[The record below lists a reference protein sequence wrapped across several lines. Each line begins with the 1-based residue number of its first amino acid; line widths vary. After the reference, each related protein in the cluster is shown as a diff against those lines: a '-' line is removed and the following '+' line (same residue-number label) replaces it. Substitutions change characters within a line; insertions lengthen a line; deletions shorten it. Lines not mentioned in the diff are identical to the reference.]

1 MRSKIMVIALL
12 LLIFSATNATAQQA
26 APAQQL
32 EQKNWSLTPPSRQ
45 SSNPASNQASTQA
58 SKQASNQAGAQQSAP
73 PPKPQPTPKPA
84 SPTVP
89 PTAPREQTQRPQIQL
104 PEDKPL
110 GAAGPSRDNRKPSIE
125 DAEFKVIEDR
135 WRVGIP
141 DDPRFTKGSIINP
154 YRQNVLKGDYP
165 IIGNNIFM
173 NISLASES
181 DFTIRRLPVPQDVS
195 AQLPGSFEFFGRG
208 RQEAFNQNF
217 IFSLDLFKGDASFK
231 PVDWRF
237 KVTGIANLN
246 LLRAR
251 ENGIVNIDVRE
262 GKSRLDGFNSIEEVF
277 FEYRLGDTTKLFP
290 FLRGK
295 GSQGGRSPEFD
306 TTSIRVGIQP
316 FTSDFRGFIFSDSN
330 LGARLFGNF
339 KNNRWQYNLAYFHML
354 EKETNSGLNTIN
366 FKETDFRNQQVYIAN
381 LFRQDTFVLGYT
393 TQFSLHYSDDRP
405 TMEHDQN
412 GFLVRP
418 AKIGTVTPH
427 RVRSGYFGWTGD
439 GHFGRW
445 NITHAAYQAIGRDTF
460 NPIAN
465 RATRINAQMAAA
477 ELSID
482 YDWLRYRVAAFYTSG
497 DSKPLDDTG
506 RGFDAI
512 LDNTSFAGGKFSFW
526 NSQALRLTQTGV
538 ALVEPRSLLPSLRSS
553 KIQGQA
559 NFVNPGLT
567 LYNAGVDADLTPK
580 LRGFL
585 NYNYLRFNR
594 TEPLELLL
602 FQPAIRHS
610 IGHDLGAGF
619 IYRPLLNENIVLV
632 GGASGLRP
640 GTGFTDV
647 FSSNCNG
654 TPKGCGATTPT
665 LWSAFMTLKFVY

>member
-1 MRSKIMVIALL
+1 
-12 LLIFSATNATAQQA
+12 
-26 APAQQL
+26 
-32 EQKNWSLTPPSRQ
+32 
-45 SSNPASNQASTQA
+45 
-58 SKQASNQAGAQQSAP
+58 
-73 PPKPQPTPKPA
+73 
-84 SPTVP
+84 VP

-217 IFSLDLFKGDASFK
+217 IFSLDLFK

-277 FEYRLGDTTKLFP
+277 FEYRLGDTTKVFP

-295 GSQGGRSPEFD
+295 ASQGGRSPEFD
-306 TTSIRVGIQP
+306 TTSVRVGIQP

-339 KNNRWQYNLAYFHML
+339 GSNRWQYNLAYFHML

-366 FKETDFRNQQVYIAN
+366 FKDTDFRNQQVYIAN
-381 LFRQDTFVLGYT
+381 IFRQDTFVLGYT

-405 TMEHDQN
+405 TTEFDQN
-412 GFLVRP
+412 GFIVRP
-418 AKIGTVTPH
+418 AKIGTLTPH
-427 RVRSGYFGWTGD
+427 RVRSGYLGWTGD
-439 GHFGRW
+439 GHFGRL
-445 NITHAAYQAIGRDTF
+445 NITHALYQVIGRDTF
-460 NPIAN
+460 NQIAN

-477 ELSID
+477 EASMD
-482 YDWLRYRVAAFYTSG
+482 YDYIRYRVAAFYSSG
-497 DSKPLDDTG
+497 DAKPLDGTA

-512 LDNTSFAGGKFSFW
+512 LDNTSFVGGKFSFW
-526 NSQALRLTQTGV
+526 NSQAIRLTQTGV
-538 ALVEPRSLLPSLRSS
+538 ALVEPRSVIPSLRSS

-559 NFVNPGLT
+559 NFVNPGIT
-567 LYNAGVDADLTPK
+567 IYNAGVDVDVTPK

-585 NYNYLRFNR
+585 NYNYIRFNR
-594 TEPLELLL
+594 TEPLELAL
-602 FQPAIRHS
+602 FQPRIRHEV
-610 IGHDLGAGF
+610 GHDLGIGF

-632 GGASGLRP
+632 GGTSGLRP
-640 GTGFTDV
+640 GRGFTDIY
-647 FSSNCNG
+647 SSNCNG
-654 TPKGCGATTPT
+654 TPRGCGAGTPT

>member
-1 MRSKIMVIALL
+1 MRRKIILSALL
-12 LLIFSATNATAQQA
+12 FLIVGAGSVAAQPEKSDLAQA
-26 APAQQL
+26 
-32 EQKNWSLTPPSRQ
+32 KQ
-45 SSNPASNQASTQA
+45 SSGQASP
-58 SKQASNQAGAQQSAP
+58 QQ
-73 PPKPQPTPKPA
+73 KPA
-84 SPTVP
+84 E
-89 PTAPREQTQRPQIQL
+89 PTAPPNVQTPQ
-104 PEDKPL
+104 DKPL
-110 GAAGPSRDNRKPSIE
+110 GAAGPSRDKGKPSPE
-125 DAEFKVIEDR
+125 DADFMVIRDR
-135 WRVGIP
+135 WRIGLP
-141 DDPRFTKGSIINP
+141 EDPRFKKGDIKNP

-165 IIGNNIFM
+165 ILGNDIFM
-173 NISLASES
+173 AITLASES
-181 DFTIRRLPVPQDVS
+181 DFTIRRLPVPQGVS
-195 AQLPGSFEFFGRG
+195 AQNPGSFEFFGRG
-208 RQEAFNQNF
+208 REEAFNQNF

-251 ENGIVNIDVRE
+251 ENGIVNADVRE

-339 KNNRWQYNLAYFHML
+339 RSNRWQYNLAYFHML

-366 FKETDFRNQQVYIAN
+366 FRETGFRNQQVYIAN
-381 LFRQDTFVLGYT
+381 VFRQDTFVLGYT
-393 TQFSLHYSDDRP
+393 TQFSLHYSDDHA
-405 TMEHDQN
+405 TTEYDQN

-418 AKIGTVTPH
+418 AKIGFVMPH

-460 NPIAN
+460 NQIAN

-482 YDWLRYRVAAFYTSG
+482 FDYIRYRVGAFYSSG
-497 DSKPLDDTG
+497 DSKPLDDTA

-512 LDNTSFAGGKFSFW
+512 LDNTSFAGARFSFW
-526 NSQALRLTQTGV
+526 NSQAIRLTQTGV
-538 ALVEPRSLLPSLRSS
+538 ALVEPRSLLPSLRTS
-553 KIQGQA
+553 KTQGQA

-567 LYNAGVDADLTPK
+567 LYNAGIDVDVTPK

-585 NYNYLRFNR
+585 NYNYLKFNR

-602 FQPAIRHS
+602 FQPGIRHS
-610 IGHDLGAGF
+610 IGHDLGIGF
-619 IYRPLLNENIVLV
+619 IYRPLLNENILLV

-640 GTGFTDV
+640 GTGFTDIY
-647 FSSNCNG
+647 SSNCNG
-654 TPKGCGATTPT
+654 TPLGCGSGTPT
-665 LWSAFMTLKFVY
+665 LWSTFLTLKFVY

>member
-1 MRSKIMVIALL
+1 MRSTI
-12 LLIFSATNATAQQA
+12 IFSALFLLVVGIGSAKAQSDK
-26 APAQQL
+26 PD
-32 EQKNWSLTPPSRQ
+32 SSRT
-45 SSNPASNQASTQA
+45 SSSSAQASP
-58 SKQASNQAGAQQSAP
+58 QSP
-73 PPKPQPTPKPA
+73 PQSKPA
-84 SPTVP
+84 ET
-89 PTAPREQTQRPQIQL
+89 TQPNVQIPQ
-104 PEDKPL
+104 DKPL
-110 GAAGPSRDNRKPSIE
+110 GAAGASRDKRKPSAE
-125 DAEFKVIEDR
+125 DAEFMVIRDR
-135 WRVGIP
+135 WRIGVP
-141 DDPRFTKGSIINP
+141 EDPRFSKGDILNP

-181 DFTIRRLPVPQDVS
+181 DFTVRRIPVPQDVS
-195 AQLPGSFEFFGRG
+195 SERPGSFEFFGRG
-208 RQEAFNQNF
+208 RQEIFNQNF
-217 IFSLDLFKGDASFK
+217 IFSMDLFKGDASFK

-237 KVTGIANLN
+237 KVTGIANFN
-246 LLRAR
+246 LLNVR
-251 ENGIVNIDVRE
+251 ERGITNIDVRR
-262 GKSRLDGFNSIEEVF
+262 GTLRRDGFNSIEEVF
-277 FEYRLGDTTKLFP
+277 FEYRLGDTTKILP

-295 GSQGGRSPEFD
+295 GSQAGRSPEFD
-306 TTSIRVGIQP
+306 TTSVRVGIQP

-366 FKETDFRNQQVYIAN
+366 FAETDFRNQQVYIAN
-381 LFRQDTFVLGYT
+381 IYRQDTFVKGYT
-393 TQFSLHYSDDRP
+393 TQFSLHYNDDRP
-405 TMEHDQN
+405 TTEYDQN

-418 AKIGTVTPH
+418 ARIGRVTPH
-427 RVRSGYFGWTGD
+427 RIRSGYFGWTGD
-439 GHFGRW
+439 GHFGRM
-445 NITHAAYQAIGRDTF
+445 NITHAAYQVIGRDTF
-460 NPIAN
+460 NQIAN

-482 YDWLRYRVAAFYTSG
+482 YDYIRYRVGAFYSSG

-538 ALVEPRSLLPSLRSS
+538 ALVEPRSLIPSLRSS

-567 LYNAGVDADLTPK
+567 LYNAGIDVDVTPK

-594 TEPLELLL
+594 TEPLELAL
-602 FQPAIRHS
+602 FQPAIRHE
-610 IGHDLGAGF
+610 IGHDLGVGF
-619 IYRPLLNENIVLV
+619 IYRPLLNENIVIV

-640 GTGFTDV
+640 GVGFTDI

-654 TPKGCGATTPT
+654 LPRGCGAGAPT
-665 LWSAFMTLKFVY
+665 LWAAFVTVKFVY

>member
-1 MRSKIMVIALL
+1 MRSKIILSALL
-12 LLIFSATNATAQQA
+12 FLIAGTVSAVAQSEKTDLGQA
-26 APAQQL
+26 NP
-32 EQKNWSLTPPSRQ
+32 Q
-45 SSNPASNQASTQA
+45 SAQASPQ
-58 SKQASNQAGAQQSAP
+58 SQQ
-73 PPKPQPTPKPA
+73 QPKPA
-84 SPTVP
+84 EPTTP
-89 PTAPREQTQRPQIQL
+89 PNIQTPQ
-104 PEDKPL
+104 DKPL
-110 GAAGPSRDNRKPSIE
+110 GAAGPSRDKRKPSAE
-125 DAEFKVIEDR
+125 DADFMVIRDR
-135 WRVGIP
+135 WRIGLP
-141 DDPRFTKGSIINP
+141 EDPRFKKGDIKNP

-165 IIGNNIFM
+165 ILGDDIFM
-173 NISLASES
+173 AISLASES
-181 DFTIRRLPVPQDVS
+181 DFTIRRVPLPQDIS
-195 AQLPGSFEFFGRG
+195 SNLPGSFEFFGRG
-208 RQEAFNQNF
+208 RQEIFNQNF

-246 LLRAR
+246 LLRVR

-277 FEYRLGDTTKLFP
+277 FEYRLGDTTKFLP

-295 GSQGGRSPEFD
+295 GSQGGRSPEYD

-418 AKIGTVTPH
+418 ARIGTVTPH

-567 LYNAGVDADLTPK
+567 LYNAGIDVDVTPK

-602 FQPAIRHS
+602 FQPGIRHS

-665 LWSAFMTLKFVY
+665 LWSAFLTLKFVY